1 VAASPGREKRHPIQV
16 VARRTGLSADV
27 LRAWEK
33 RYGVL
38 KPARSSSGRRLYSD
52 DDIEYLRLLRRATGA
67 GRNVGAL
74 VDLSRDALRAVVRED
89 DAAAAV
95 APAEAP
101 RIVAA
106 DVVVD
111 QAVDAVAA
119 LDSRR
124 LEVVLRRAMIEHEAT
139 RFLDAVI
146 VPVLARIGLEWQHDR
161 LTPAHE
167 HLASRLIRQVLD
179 EYTATFVPRIDAAR
193 LLLAT
198 PQGQRHEFG
207 AMLAA
212 ATAAA
217 GGWWVTYVGADLPAV
232 AIADAARQAR
242 ASVVGL
248 SIVHPLDDPLLPA
261 ELNALRL
268 ALPSD
273 VVLLVGGAGS
283 AAYAKALRDVK
294 AVVVSDLASLRPAL
308 ASLAG
313 AMRNG
318 D

>member
-1 VAASPGREKRHPIQV
+1 
-16 VARRTGLSADV
+16 
-27 LRAWEK
+27 
-33 RYGVL
+33 
-38 KPARSSSGRRLYSD
+38 
-52 DDIEYLRLLRRATGA
+52 
-67 GRNVGAL
+67 
-74 VDLSRDALRAVVRED
+74 
-89 DAAAAV
+89 
-95 APAEAP
+95 
-101 RIVAA
+101 
-106 DVVVD
+106 
-111 QAVDAVAA
+111 
-119 LDSRR
+119 
-124 LEVVLRRAMIEHEAT
+124 
-139 RFLDAVI
+139 